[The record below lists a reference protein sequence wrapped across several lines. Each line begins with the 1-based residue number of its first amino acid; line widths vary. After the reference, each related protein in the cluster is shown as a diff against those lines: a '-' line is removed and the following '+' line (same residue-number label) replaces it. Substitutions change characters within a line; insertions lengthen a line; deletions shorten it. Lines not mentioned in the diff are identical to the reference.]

1 MGVLQPVTVFSSS
14 NCDGLQHR
22 TRETVHSDVATSSK
36 LVGMPPLFEL
46 MAMHDNMEGT
56 EAAGA
61 LASLFYTADS
71 TAAHE
76 RDETRMQ
83 GFGCGALGNLSSG
96 DAWQAVVNGGG
107 EAAVGAAMRLHTA
120 GADLHGPG
128 PLRRARGAFT
138 PIRKMAA
145 APYGHQVNRVPCWPN
160 SLSTRL

>member
-1 MGVLQPVTVFSSS
+1 
-14 NCDGLQHR
+14 
-22 TRETVHSDVATSSK
+22 
-36 LVGMPPLFEL
+36 
-46 MAMHDNMEGT
+46 MAMHDGMEGT

-61 LASLFYTADS
+61 LASLFYSADS

-76 RDETRMQ
+76 RDETKMQ
-83 GFGCGALGNLSSG
+83 GFACGALGNLSSG

-145 APYGHQVNRVPCWPN
+145 TPYGHQVNRAPVLAQLTIQPVY
-160 SLSTRL
+160 R